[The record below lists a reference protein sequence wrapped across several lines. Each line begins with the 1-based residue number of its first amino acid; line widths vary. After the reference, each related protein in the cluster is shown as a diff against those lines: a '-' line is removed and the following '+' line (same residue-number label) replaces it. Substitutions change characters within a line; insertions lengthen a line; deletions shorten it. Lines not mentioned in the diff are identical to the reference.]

1 MQSKMLPKMLHAA
14 YLQQSRCCLT
24 AFLIQRAV
32 REGGSKTTMQQGHK
46 DHVLQPHKDHRD
58 LSISLIMELGRGG
71 PGRGAGVGGAVG
83 GGSHGRGGWVAR
95 GLDAGEGARGRAASA
110 EAEGSGSG
118 GGGTRGPGP
127 TILEN
132 ANKLSFDNNQ
142 SYMMITYIEGERA
155 AQGAEPACRRR
166 LQLSI
171 AVKARGL
178 QLSSK

>member
-1 MQSKMLPKMLHAA
+1 VVPVAA
-14 YLQQSRCCLT
+14 L
-24 AFLIQRAV
+24 
-32 REGGSKTTMQQGHK
+32 
-46 DHVLQPHKDHRD
+46 
-58 LSISLIMELGRGG
+58 ELEE
-71 PGRGAGVGGAVG
+71 PSVGAAMGAAA
-83 GGSHGRGGWVAR
+83 GW
-95 GLDAGEGARGRAASA
+95 RAASTQGKERAA
-110 EAEGSGSG
+110 EQPARKPKGAEVG